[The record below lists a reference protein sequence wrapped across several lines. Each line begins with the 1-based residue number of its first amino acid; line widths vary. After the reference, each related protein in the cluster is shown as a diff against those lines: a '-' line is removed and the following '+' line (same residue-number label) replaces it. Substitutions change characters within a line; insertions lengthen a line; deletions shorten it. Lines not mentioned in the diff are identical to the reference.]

1 MNNLAKA
8 IQCFQRVVR
17 PIHLPTPK
25 MLLHKWG
32 VALLLGLSVTLL
44 HAAIPEINYIKVN
57 DQAPIAVD
65 SLQLLFSTKD
75 TLDLGQLDKFEVHL
89 IPNDLIE
96 IGYQMMTIESSPNN
110 TLYPFV
116 RYNHLPEG
124 VHILKIWQGQD
135 TLNLN
140 LSCIRSNK
148 LAAQQ
153 ATTTDVQS
161 VWWFQPLLT
170 FCLMLIPFTIVY
182 FLSLDR
188 SRRNLRVE
196 VVRNQIASDLHDDVG
211 VNLSAIKNLTEVFIR
226 KNKVQL
232 NGSTSKI
239 ISRIKTYTDETLTK
253 LQDTVWAINPRH
265 DSIEE
270 LLAKMKDFAT
280 TMILAKGMELQFTD
294 AYNPKIAQKMDMPQR
309 HSMFLMFKESVN
321 NIIKHSKAKTVKIQI
336 TNTKKTIDIAI
347 IDDGVGFDMKEEFA
361 GNGLKNFQS
370 RAVENFIDFDLK
382 SEEGEGTAIKM
393 VVYSLQ

>member
-8 IQCFQRVVR
+8 IQCFLKVLSS
-17 PIHLPTPK
+17 IHLPTRK
-25 MLLHKWG
+25 I
-32 VALLLGLSVTLL
+32 LLLKWSIVLLFGQLATLL
-44 HAAIPEINYIKVN
+44 SATNPKIDSIKIN
-57 DQAPIAVD
+57 DAAPIEVD
-65 SLQLLFSTKD
+65 SLKQLWSISD
-75 TLDLGQLDKFEVHL
+75 TLDFGQVNKLEVYL
-89 IPNDLIE
+89 VANNTMD
-96 IGYQMMTIESSPNN
+96 IGYQMTTIESTPNH
-110 TLYPFV
+110 TPYPFV
-116 RYNHLPEG
+116 RYHHLPEG
-124 VHILKIWQGQD
+124 IHALNIWEGKDTLKLKIASISLGKS
-135 TLNLN
+135 TL
-140 LSCIRSNK
+140 K
-148 LAAQQ
+148 EE
-153 ATTTDVQS
+153 VQS

-232 NGSTSKI
+232 TGSTAKI
-239 ISRIKTYTDETLTK
+239 FDRIKTYTDETLTK

-280 TMILAKGMELQFTD
+280 TMILAKGMELKFTN

-321 NIIKHSKAKTVKIQI
+321 NIIKHSKAKSVKIEI
-336 TNTKKTIDIAI
+336 SNTKKTIDIAI
-347 IDDGVGFDMKEEFA
+347 VDDGVGFNTKEEFA

-370 RAVENFIDFDLK
+370 RAADNFIDFDLK
-382 SEEGEGTAIKM
+382 SNEGEGTAIKM
-393 VVYSLQ
+393 TVFSLE